1 MPQQLKHPVRYAS
14 SERGSIAL
22 VISACAVV
30 ILLIALT
37 IVFVRHS
44 KVANT
49 PNQTGSSSTDS
60 TKISKLATGSH
71 AYTIQSGGITR
82 NYRIYLPPGLS
93 GDTPLVVM
101 MHGGGGNAAHSEQ
114 IYGWDQQADTGKFI
128 VAYPDGLGD
137 KVSAWN
143 VDGSGDSSNPCC
155 GYPARAHVNDVQFI
169 QDMVTQIES
178 QADID
183 KQRIYAT
190 GMSNGAMLS
199 YTLACETDTFAAIGT
214 VSGTLL
220 DKCTNPHRVS
230 VLDIHGL
237 LDTHV
242 KYDGSPGEGTGSID
256 GPPIPDVASF
266 WRKVDNCQSPSTT
279 TSGVVATSTAQCAD
293 GRTVEYISVANAG
306 HTWPSKDADP
316 NQTKPDGS
324 QQSNAIDSTSTL
336 WQFFAAHAKH

>member
-1 MPQQLKHPVRYAS
+1 MKSIDRRHIKNQGQRGLIGIIVLVICVIVILTAVLFVFMHRQRNKQSHYQTSDTSQQQSSAS
-14 SERGSIAL
+14 SLAVGS
-22 VISACAVV
+22 
-30 ILLIALT
+30 
-37 IVFVRHS
+37 
-44 KVANT
+44 
-49 PNQTGSSSTDS
+49 Q
-60 TKISKLATGSH
+60 
-71 AYTIQSGGITR
+71 AYSIQSGGISRT
-82 NYRIYLPPGLS
+82 YRVYVPTGLHGS
-93 GDTPLVVM
+93 VPLVVM
-101 MHGGGGNAAHSEQ
+101 MHGGGGSAAHSEQ

-293 GRTVEYISVANAG
+293 GRRVEYISVANAG